1 MDIRRPELARRKRT
15 KRITL
20 LLLALVAIA
29 GVTFGLSR
37 LEPAA
42 PRVESATVYVDTVK
56 RGEMVREVRGLGRL
70 VPEEIRWIPA
80 TTDGLVDRIL
90 VQPGVVVT
98 PDTILVELSNPELEQ
113 TTLDAEL
120 QIRAEEAEQA
130 NLEVQLASDL
140 LTQQAGAAGIE
151 AEAERAKLQYEA
163 DNELAGEGLI
173 SNLNLNL
180 SRVEADHA
188 RRRFEF
194 EQQRLQIVS
203 RANEAQMV
211 AQRTRVD
218 QLKAVYDLR
227 KDQLERLRVRA
238 GIGGVLQLV
247 AVGVG
252 QRLTPGTNIARVAEP
267 TRLKAELQIAETQAK
282 DVLLGQSVAIDTRN
296 GVIPGAVSRIDP
308 AVQNGTVLVD
318 VRLLGD
324 LPLGARPDLSVDG
337 IIEIERLE
345 DVLYVARPAYGQAG
359 SLVGMFRLTA
369 DGHAVR
375 SQVRLGRTSVSTIEI
390 INGLEQGDQVI
401 LSDMSNWDEFDRVRL
416 N

>member
-1 MDIRRPELARRKRT
+1 MDIQRPELARKKRS
-15 KRITL
+15 KRIVL
-20 LLLALVAIA
+20 LFIAIVGISGA
-29 GVTFGLSR
+29 TFGLSR

-42 PRVESATVYVDTVK
+42 PRVDSATVYVDTVS

-80 TTDGLVDRIL
+80 TTDGLVERIL
-90 VQPGVVVT
+90 VQPGVVVI

-120 QIRAEEAEQA
+120 QIRAAEAEQA
-130 NLEVQLASDL
+130 NLEVQLESNL
-140 LTQQAGAAGIE
+140 LTQQAAAAGIE
-151 AEAERAKLQYEA
+151 AEAVRAKLQYEA
-163 DNELAGEGLI
+163 DTELAGEGLI

-180 SRVEADHA
+180 SGVHA
-188 RRRFEF
+188 EQARKRFEF

-203 RANEAQMV
+203 RANEAQMT

-218 QLKAVYDLR
+218 QMRAIYNLR
-227 KDQLERLRVRA
+227 NDQLERLRVRA
-238 GIGGVLQLV
+238 GIGGVLQSV
-247 AVGVG
+247 AVEVG
-252 QRLTPGTNIARVAEP
+252 QRLSPGTNIARVAEP

-282 DVLLGQSVAIDTRN
+282 DILLGQSVAIDTRN
-296 GVIPGAVSRIDP
+296 GIIPGVVSRIDP
-308 AVQNGTVLVD
+308 AVQNGTVLID
-318 VRLLGD
+318 VRLEGD

-337 IIEIERLE
+337 VIEIERLE
-345 DVLYVARPAYGQAG
+345 DVLYVARPAYGQSD
-359 SLVGMFRLTA
+359 SLVGMFRLTE

-401 LSDMSNWDEFDRVRL
+401 LSDMSTWDEFDRVRL